1 MIELVTRPDVY
12 KNTYPVFVC
21 SAECPFFIYAC
32 DFSPRAVDIVK
43 SHPLYTPENIVAFT
57 LDITTD
63 PSLAFTNT
71 PLKPGTADIA
81 RLQTLT
87 TRKRAY
93 NTLPDTL
100 RVNNYQ
106 PRAAWSESAQS

>member
-1 MIELVTRPDVY
+1 MCTKV
-12 KNTYPVFVC
+12 YPVFVC

-43 SHPLYTPENIVAFT
+43 SHPLYKPENIVAFT

-71 PLKPGTADIA
+71 PLEPGTADIA

-87 TRKRAY
+87 TRQRF
-93 NTLPDTL
+93 NTFTL
-100 RVNNYQ
+100 HLNYRWAVNRTVVNFD
-106 PRAAWSESAQS
+106 